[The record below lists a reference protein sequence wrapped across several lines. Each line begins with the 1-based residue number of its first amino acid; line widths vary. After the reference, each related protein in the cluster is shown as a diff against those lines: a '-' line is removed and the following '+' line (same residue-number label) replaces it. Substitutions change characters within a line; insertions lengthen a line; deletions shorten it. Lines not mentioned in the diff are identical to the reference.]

1 MYLISPFINLFFK
14 VLNLFF
20 PINFFILLF
29 FYYFINLLIE
39 IAKFYYL
46 LFINLHLK
54 INYFKKFLKR
64 LYFIIQFY
72 FLSKLFILI
81 NFK

>member
-1 MYLISPFINLFFK
+1 MYLIPLFINLFFK
-14 VLNLFF
+14 VLNLIF

-29 FYYFINLLIE
+29 FYYFINLLIK
-39 IAKFYYL
+39 IAKFSYL
-46 LFINLHLK
+46 LYLNLHLK

-72 FLSKLFILI
+72 FL
-81 NFK
+81 N